1 MLLHVY
7 INVTLNFHRY
17 APLRKAAD
25 DDDDIEL
32 SIYEKQ

>member
-1 MLLHVY
+1 MDT
-7 INVTLNFHRY
+7 NVALIFLFRY
-17 APLRKAAD
+17 APLKKAAD